1 MTEPFKNFINHE
13 LIERI
18 GQAIQNVWDAF
29 DAAQFVKVACA
40 DLDAKELK
48 ERCFAVVEGLEQTL
62 PNSFPEA
69 ADIMM
74 RSLHPDVPEDETF
87 SGMTDG
93 DGIRGWPIMAFQE
106 YVGKHGLEH
115 PMESL
120 NLLREMTKRLTSEFG
135 IRYFIEAHPTL
146 TLRQLQA
153 WVKDPSVHVR
163 RLVSEGTRP
172 RLPWGMQLKQFIKDP
187 SPTIPLL
194 DCLKDDT
201 SEYVRRSVANHLNDI
216 AKDHPDIVCKVAET
230 WWIDASKDRKR
241 LIKHALR
248 TLIKKGNP
256 RALAILGYGEA
267 KISVTPIQLSKEI
280 VLVGDTLEFSIELS
294 SESSEEQELLV
305 DYAVHFKKANGS
317 LSPKVFK
324 WTQFTLGPREVRTLA
339 KKQSFKVVS
348 TRVLYPGEHQIEIL
362 INGASQRTVSFEL
375 SV

>member
-1 MTEPFKNFINHE
+1 MAEPFKNFINHE

-29 DAAQFVKVACA
+29 DAAQFVKVACT

-280 VLVGDTLEFSIELS
+280 VSVGDTLEFSVELS

-324 WTQFTLGPREVRTLA
+324 WTQLTLGPREVRTLA